1 MRVCTLFQTAKPALG
16 LQVIA
21 WVTLLGFAA
30 PIRAAIPAPEKLLPD
45 DTLGVVTAPDFAKL
59 KQIWHNLP
67 ETQCWDDAAMK
78 PFKDKFL
85 AKWKED
91 LKDPLERELG
101 IKLDNYTELLQG
113 QVTFA
118 LIQNGWQGEDDQVPG
133 VLLLVDS
140 KEKGSQLKKNLAE
153 LRKKWVDSGKNLK
166 TEKVREIEF
175 TVLPLSSN
183 DVPKT
188 LRKLFPKSDKVEE
201 LGDEKDG
208 KKEPAKNE
216 LVVGQFESLLILG
229 NSTKAAEKVVMRL
242 TGSSVP
248 ALADQATYQA
258 NHAAL
263 FRNSPVYAWVNA
275 KSFVELLMRAA
286 SQKKE
291 NPDAPNPFDFKPEQI
306 VSALGLNGLKS
317 LAMTF
322 QDSNE
327 GELFQVF
334 VGAPEASRQGL
345 LKILAGDP
353 NETMPP
359 AFVPADAVKFQRWR
373 IDGKK
378 TWATIEKM
386 LNDISPQMLTGV
398 NSLLDMANNVAK
410 DKDPGFDIR
419 KNLLGNLGNDV
430 ITYEKPP
437 RGKIAQEL
445 ASPPSIFLVGSPNP
459 EQFAGALKSVLVF
472 LSQSS
477 GTPPEEREFLGR
489 KIYSVKLGAM
499 AMGMNGGSGGTPPTL
514 HYSASGSYVAFSTD
528 TALLEEYLRSGETQ
542 GKALRETPGLADAAQ
557 RVLGPGT
564 CLFGYENQAETVKTL
579 VEVLRKQTAGTNDA
593 NNASL
598 SLSTSGLGVGGAGQ
612 FFKEWLDFSL
622 LPPFEKIAK
631 YFSFNVYGGGATTE
645 GLSFKMFEPVPQGL
659 RR

>member
-1 MRVCTLFQTAKPALG
+1 MRLHKLIQIAKPPLG
-16 LQVIA
+16 LRAVA
-21 WVTLLGFAA
+21 WMALLGLAA
-30 PIRAAIPAPEKLLPD
+30 PGHAAIPAPEKLLPD
-45 DTLGVVTAPDFAKL
+45 DTLIVVTAPDFAKL
-59 KQIWHNLP
+59 KEIWHKLP
-67 ETQCWDDAAMK
+67 ETQCWDDPAMK

-85 AKWKED
+85 TKWKED

-113 QVTFA
+113 QLTFA
-118 LIQNGWQGEDDQVPG
+118 LTQNGWQGQDDQRPG

-140 KEKGSQLKKNLAE
+140 KEKSAQLKKNLAE
-153 LRKKWVDSGKNLK
+153 LRKKWVDAGKNLK
-166 TEKVREIEF
+166 TEKVRETEF

-188 LRKLFPKSDKVEE
+188 LRKLFTKSDKVEE
-201 LGDEKDG
+201 LGDEKDT
-208 KKEPAKNE
+208 KKEPAKDE

-229 NSTKAAEKVVMRL
+229 NSLKAVEKVVMRL

-248 ALADQATYQA
+248 ALAEQSAYQA
-258 NHAAL
+258 NQMAL
-263 FRNSPVYAWVNA
+263 FRTSPLYAWVNA
-275 KSFVELLMRAA
+275 KALMDVLMRAL
-286 SQKKE
+286 SQRKE
-291 NPDAPNPFDFKPEQI
+291 NPDAPNPFDFKPETI
-306 VSALGLNGLKS
+306 VGALGLNGLKS
-317 LAMTF
+317 IALTF

-334 VGAPEASRQGL
+334 VGAPEAGRQGL
-345 LKILAGDP
+345 LKILAGEP

-419 KNLLGNLGNDV
+419 KNLLGNLGNDLV
-430 ITYEKPP
+430 TYEKAA
-437 RGKIAQEL
+437 RGKTLAEL
-445 ASPPSIFLVGSPNP
+445 ASPPSIFLVGSPNA
-459 EQFAGALKSVLVF
+459 EQFAAALKSILVF
-472 LSQSS
+472 LSQQT
-477 GTPPEEREFLGR
+477 GAAPEEREFLGR

-499 AMGMNGGSGGTPPTL
+499 GMGMGGSSGGAASTL
-514 HYSASGSYVAFSTD
+514 HYAASGGYIALSTD
-528 TALLEEYLRSGETQ
+528 AALLEEYLRSSETQ
-542 GKALRETPGLADAAQ
+542 GKPLRETAGLTEAAQ

-564 CLFGYENQAETVKTL
+564 CLFGYENQSETMKTL
-579 VEVLRKQTAGTNDA
+579 VEVLRKQSAGTNDS
-593 NNASL
+593 NSVSL
-598 SLSTSGLGVGGAGQ
+598 GLSTSGLGVSGAGQ
-612 FFKEWLDFSL
+612 AFKDWVDFSL
-622 LPPFEKIAK
+622 LPPFEKVAK
-631 YFSFNVYGGGATTE
+631 YFSFNVYGGSATAE

-659 RR
+659 KR